1 MQTPNQ
7 TEALPPIVSLEAFV
21 ALSLAAL
28 AALAIALLV
37 GRLTRRLLRAIEG
50 DRFHTQAIANAT
62 VKAVQRVTFVLSLL
76 VLAFPALD
84 LAGIEST
91 AGLHPEEVTR
101 WLTVSGARLLLLM
114 LLALAA
120 NRFAATVILRAEREI
135 AEGNDFRADERRK
148 RAQTIGATA
157 RRFFSIVIWTAAAL
171 MALRELDVDITPV
184 LTGAGII
191 GLAVG
196 FGAQT
201 LVKDIISGLFLI
213 AEDQVRIGDVVEI
226 NGIGGGVEGINL
238 RTIVLR
244 DLEGV
249 VHVISNGEIRTL
261 ANKSKDFSFYVIDIG
276 VGYDDDTDAIVEVV
290 KETAR
295 ELMQDPAFAASIL
308 EPLEVI
314 GVDAF
319 KATEVTL
326 RFRIKT
332 LPLKQWEV
340 GRELRRRIKKSF
352 DARGIRI
359 PGPQMLITMKSSE
372 GDRSTAPAP
381 PSSASPTSSI

>member
-1 MQTPNQ
+1 MQTPARP
-7 TEALPPIVSLEAFV
+7 EALQPIVSLEAFV

-50 DRFHTQAIANAT
+50 ERIHTHAIAKST
-62 VKAVQRVTFVLSLL
+62 VRAVQRVTFILSLL

-84 LAGIEST
+84 LAGVEPT
-91 AGLHPEEVTR
+91 AGLHQEEVTR
-101 WLTVSGARLLLLM
+101 WVTRSGARLLLLM
-114 LLALAA
+114 LLAFAA
-120 NRFAATVILRAEREI
+120 NRFAGSVIRRAEGEI
-135 AEGNDFRADERRK
+135 AEGTDFRADERRK

-157 RRFFSIVIWTAAAL
+157 RRFFSILIWTAAAL

-213 AEDQVRIGDVVEI
+213 AEDQVRIGDVVQI
-226 NGIGGGVEGINL
+226 NGIGGAVEQLNL
-238 RTIVLR
+238 RTVVLR
-244 DLEGV
+244 DLEGM
-249 VHVISNGEIRTL
+249 VHVISAGEIRTL
-261 ANKSKDFSFYVIDIG
+261 ANRSKDFAFYVIDIG
-276 VGYDDDTDAIVEVV
+276 VAYDDDTDQIVEVV

-295 ELMQDPAFAASIL
+295 ELMQEPAYAASIL
-308 EPLEVI
+308 EPLEVL

-319 KATEVTL
+319 KASEVTL

-332 LPLKQWEV
+332 LPMKQWEV
-340 GRELRRRIKKSF
+340 GRELRRRIKKAF
-352 DARGIRI
+352 DARGIKI
-359 PGPQMLITMKSSE
+359 PGPTMQVSYLPRP
-372 GDRSTAPAP
+372 RS
-381 PSSASPTSSI
+381 

>member
-1 MQTPNQ
+1 MQARSQP
-7 TEALPPIVSLEAFV
+7 EALHPILSLEAF
-21 ALSLAAL
+21 AAL
-28 AALAIALLV
+28 ALAGLAAVAVALLV
-37 GRLTRRLLRAIEG
+37 GRLTRRLLRTIEG
-50 DRFHTQAIANAT
+50 ERFYTKTIANAT
-62 VKAVQRVTFVLSLL
+62 VKAVQRVTFVLALL

-84 LAGIEST
+84 LAGVELT
-91 AGLHPEEVTR
+91 VGLRQEEVSH
-101 WLTVSGARLLLLM
+101 WLATNGARLLLLL
-114 LLALAA
+114 LLAFAA
-120 NRFAATVILRAEREI
+120 TRFAASVIRRAELEI
-135 AEGNDFRADERRK
+135 AEGSDYRAEERRK
-148 RAQTIGATA
+148 RAQTLGATFQ
-157 RRFFSIVIWTAAAL
+157 RFFSILIWSAAAL

-226 NGIGGGVEGINL
+226 NGVGGAVEQINL

-249 VHVISNGEIRTL
+249 VHAISNGEIRTL
-261 ANKSKDFSFYVIDIG
+261 SNRSKDFSFYVVDIG
-276 VGYDDDTDAIVEVV
+276 VGYDDDTDQFVEVV
-290 KETAR
+290 RDTAR

-308 EPLEVI
+308 EPIEVL

-319 KATEVTL
+319 KASEVTL

-340 GRELRRRIKKSF
+340 GRELRRRIKKAF

-359 PGPQMLITMKSSE
+359 PGPQMQVTMK
-372 GDRSTAPAP
+372 
-381 PSSASPTSSI
+381 PSG